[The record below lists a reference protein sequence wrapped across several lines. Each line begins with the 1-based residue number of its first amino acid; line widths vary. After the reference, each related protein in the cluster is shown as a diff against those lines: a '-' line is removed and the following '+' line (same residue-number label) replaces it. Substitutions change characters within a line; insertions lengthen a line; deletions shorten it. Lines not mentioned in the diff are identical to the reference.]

1 MQTPLLLFSDS
12 PSLPTGLGRI
22 ARDLATHIA
31 NDLTEYRVGTFGRAG
46 IGSRELPFPQYDF
59 APTVEDQWGLL
70 HLENAWDDFAGAEQG
85 IILTIQDPS
94 RMLEFARPDLLVD
107 SDLKT
112 FLQSNRFERWGY
124 FPVDSNGPGDR
135 LTRHCRE
142 ALKGYSRV
150 LGYTKFGAGILSRSL
165 NASIDYIPHGMD
177 LSIFQPRERKA
188 ARIALGLPDSA
199 IVVGCSMTNQYRK
212 DWGLWANVC
221 SFLKGSNPNFR
232 FWAHIDTLNR
242 HWNLDR
248 LLEDYGLSDCTRV
261 TLSGKW
267 SDVELSYFYSACDV
281 TFLPSLGE
289 GFGYPIAESL
299 ACGVPC
305 IHGDYAGGAELI
317 PQEWRVP
324 VEAYRLDTPYN
335 CIRPVYDPV
344 RFLNAIHEA
353 TILDRP
359 VEPRSLVEHL
369 DWKQLWPACWKK
381 WFRR

>member
-1 MQTPLLLFSDS
+1 MHTPLLLFSDS

-46 IGSRELPFPQYDF
+46 IGSRELPFQQYDF
-59 APTVEDQWGLL
+59 SPTLEDQWGLG
-70 HLENAWDDFAGAEQG
+70 HLERAWDDFAGSEQG
-85 IILTIQDPS
+85 IILTIQDAS
-94 RMLEFARPDLLVD
+94 RMLEFARPDLLMD

-124 FPVDSNGPGDR
+124 FPIDSTGPGDR
-135 LTRHCRE
+135 LTGHCRE

-150 LGYTKFGAGILSRSL
+150 LGYTKFGAGVLSRSL
-165 NASIDYIPHGMD
+165 NAPVDYIPHGID
-177 LSIFQPRERKA
+177 LSTFQPRGRKA

-199 IVVGCSMTNQYRK
+199 ICIGANMTNQYRK

-221 SFLKGSNPNFR
+221 ALLAKSNPNFR

-242 HWNLDR
+242 HWNLNR

-289 GFGYPIAESL
+289 GFGYPIAESM
-299 ACGVPC
+299 ACGTPC
-305 IHGDYAGGAELI
+305 VHGDYAGGAELT
-317 PQEWRVP
+317 PSRVA
-324 VEAYRLDTPYN
+324 VETYRLDTPYN
-335 CIRPVYDPV
+335 CIRPVFNPMRFVERIQECLEGVGYD
-344 RFLNAIHEA
+344 
-353 TILDRP
+353 
-359 VEPRSLVEHL
+359 PRSLVEHL